1 MPKIFIDLEVTSF
14 CKEYGAIHQ
23 ISLIDEDDNEFDTY
37 IDPFTYN
44 REIKVN
50 QANLE
55 RCGILTTQTL
65 FRGDWASEVASRIIG
80 FLEGKKKCTLVG
92 HNASAHDIHYL
103 NSLFKDSEI
112 DFNKYFTYEVI
123 DTLQYARALRG
134 MGKLNY
140 KGSLSL
146 KPLCGYYGISI
157 DNWHDSLDDV
167 RAVKK
172 LYEELLKC
180 QK

>member
-1 MPKIFIDLEVTSF
+1 MAKIFIDLEVTSF

-23 ISLIDEDDNEFDTY
+23 ISLIDEDGNEFDTY

-65 FRGDWASEVASRIIG
+65 LRGDYASEVVSRIIG
-80 FLEGKKKCTLVG
+80 FLEGKKNCTLVG

-112 DFNKYFTYEVI
+112 DFKEYFNYEVI

-134 MGKLNY
+134 MGKLGY
-140 KGSLSL
+140 DGSLSL
-146 KPLCGYYGISI
+146 KPLCKHFKI
-157 DNWHDSLDDV
+157 DVENWHNSLDDV

-172 LYEELLKC
+172 LYEELKNV
-180 QK
+180 